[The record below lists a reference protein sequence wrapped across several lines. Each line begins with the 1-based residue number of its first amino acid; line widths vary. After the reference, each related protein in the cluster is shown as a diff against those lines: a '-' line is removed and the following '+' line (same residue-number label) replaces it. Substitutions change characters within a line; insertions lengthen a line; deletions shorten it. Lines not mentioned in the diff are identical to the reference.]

1 MGFYGNVFYQIANS
15 FGRFNIKNSG
25 LSSEQQPSSIKP
37 GGTPTTA
44 IGLDATYNFDS
55 GNKWIKL
62 ASTDEATM
70 AIYHSQTQDINTLDH
85 INDLS
90 ILDKVEEIPE
100 EELYTAL
107 IAGDYLAIPTLA
119 YDDAGHVVGINGIKY
134 FRLPITNIEADIQN
148 LQKNVDQI
156 SVNDIQQTSDIETLK
171 TFKDNFE
178 EEIENTFVGDKN
190 LYTTSSS
197 TISLTQAMGS
207 INNLQTYYD
216 KDKSKYTKWDGKSAT
231 LNTSKAILD
240 LDSRV
245 EEINAHLDII
255 GADTQLNTG
264 TANTVVEAA
273 NYLYELITNMAT
285 NYQELNAKVID
296 LTNRVIALEGS

>member
-37 GGTPTTA
+37 NGTPTTA

-70 AIYHSQTQDINTLDH
+70 AIYHSQAQDINTLDH

-100 EELYTAL
+100 EELCTAL
-107 IAGDYLAIPTLA
+107 IAGDYLAIPILA

-156 SVNDIQQTSDIETLK
+156 SVNDIQQTSDIEILK

-178 EEIENTFVGDKN
+178 EEIENTFIGDKI

-245 EEINAHLDII
+245 EEINTHLDII
-255 GADTQLNTG
+255 GADKVLSTG
-264 TANTVVEAA
+264 NATTVVEAT
-273 NYLYELITNMAT
+273 NYLYGLITDMAT
-285 NYQELNAKVID
+285 NYQALNAKVIE
-296 LTNRVIALEGS
+296 LEERLRALEGS